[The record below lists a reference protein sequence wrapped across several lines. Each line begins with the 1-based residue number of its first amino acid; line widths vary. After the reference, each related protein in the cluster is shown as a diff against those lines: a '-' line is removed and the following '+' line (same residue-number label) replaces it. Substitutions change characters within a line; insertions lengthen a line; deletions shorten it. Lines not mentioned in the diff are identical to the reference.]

1 MYKMICID
9 IDGTLIRHDLTISD
23 RVKEAIRK
31 AKEKGIVVALS
42 TGRMHKSALQYS
54 DELGL
59 TDPIVSSNGA
69 YVSDRDGENIY
80 YEENLSLDDI
90 MSIDKTLKQF
100 DTKINWYN
108 HGTMYVAEYRDYVGR
123 YERLSKTL
131 PENRKIHI
139 RYITEEFTLEDLL
152 AETGNTIQKGI
163 VFPKLDLIPAI
174 KDEVMK
180 NNRIKVVSSGH
191 DNVEFT
197 SHRADKGLGVLAL
210 AKELG
215 IHAEE
220 IIAVGDSE
228 NDLPMLK
235 VVGMPVAMGNAMES
249 LLPHVKYVTDTN
261 EEDGVATLIEKFIL
275 NEGNDLD

>member
-9 IDGTLIRHDLTISD
+9 IDGTLIRDDLTISD
-23 RVKEAIRK
+23 RVKEAVRK
-31 AKEKGIVVALS
+31 AKDKGIVIALS

-69 YVSDRDGENIY
+69 YVSDRDGGRVY
-80 YEENLSLDDI
+80 YEENLSLEDI
-90 MSIDKTLKQF
+90 LSIDETLKKF

-123 YERLSKTL
+123 YERLGKTL
-131 PENRKIHI
+131 PENRRIEI
-139 RYITEEFTLEDLL
+139 RYLNEEFTLRDLL
-152 AETGNTIQKGI
+152 METGNTIQKGI
-163 VFPKLDLIPAI
+163 VFPAADKIPFI
-174 KDEVMK
+174 KEDVMK
-180 NNRIKVVSSGH
+180 NSRVKVVSSGL

-197 SHRADKGLGVLAL
+197 SIKADKGLGVLAL

-235 VVGMPVAMGNAMES
+235 VVGMPVAMGNAMDS
-249 LLPHVKYVTDTN
+249 VFPHVRYVTGTN
-261 EEDGVATLIEKFIL
+261 EEDGVASLIEKLIL
-275 NEGNDLD
+275 NEEN

>member
-9 IDGTLIRHDLTISD
+9 IDGTLIRDDLTVSE
-23 RVKEAIRK
+23 RVKDAVKK

-42 TGRMHKSALQYS
+42 TGRMHQSALQYS

-69 YVSDRDGENIY
+69 YVSDRDRDVIY
-80 YEENLSLDDI
+80 YEENLALEDI
-90 MSIDKTLKQF
+90 LSIDETLKKF

-131 PENRKIHI
+131 PENRRIHI
-139 RYITEEFTLEDLL
+139 RYITEEFTIKDILS
-152 AETGNTIQKGI
+152 ETGNTIQKGI
-163 VFPKLDLIPAI
+163 VFPAMEKIASI
-174 KDEVMK
+174 KEEMMK
-180 NNRIKVVSSGH
+180 NKRVKVVSSGA

-197 SHRADKGLGVLAL
+197 SYKADKGLGVLAL

-249 LLPHVKYVTDTN
+249 LFPHVKYITDSN
-261 EEDGVATLIEKFIL
+261 MNDGVASLIEKFIL
-275 NEGNDLD
+275 NEG